1 MNGILLLDKPE
12 DITSNRIALKVKKH
26 FDLDKV
32 GHTGTLDYFATGLL
46 IITIGKA
53 TKLTEYF
60 QKLDKSYTAVGK
72 LGEITDTYDING
84 KILQRF
90 ECDITEKELIKVVNV
105 FKGSYEQTPPPYSA
119 KKIQGKRAY
128 QLAKKGLKPDLKPV
142 KVNIYDIK
150 LLSFNFP
157 FFEINVN
164 CSSGTYIRSLIKDI
178 GDKLNCG
185 AFVYSLRRT
194 KIGIFSVDNALSFEN
209 LLKLDKKEL
218 EEYIIPVDKALY
230 LFQDL
235 ILDEGFERRFV
246 EGQRFKV
253 KLNNTKP
260 EELLKVYSKNNIF
273 LGIGKINK
281 EGILQPVKVLNRNL
295 YQF

>member
-1 MNGILLLDKPE
+1 MNGILLIDKPE
-12 DITSNRIALKVKKH
+12 GITSNRVVLKIKKHLKV
-26 FDLDKV
+26 DKV

-46 IITIGKA
+46 IITLGKA

-84 KILQRF
+84 KIIQKK
-90 ECDITEKELIKVVNV
+90 ECEITKEELVKTVNS
-105 FKGSYEQTPPPYSA
+105 FKGTYEQIPPPYSA
-119 KKIQGKRAY
+119 KRIKGKRAY
-128 QLAKKGLKPDLKPV
+128 QLAKKGLELNLQPV

-150 LLSFNFP
+150 LLSFKYP
-157 FFEINVN
+157 FFEISVN

-194 KIGIFSVDNALSFEN
+194 KIGTFSVADALTLESLLNLDMEN
-209 LLKLDKKEL
+209 LKN
-218 EEYIIPVDKALY
+218 YIIPLDKALY
-230 LFQDL
+230 FFKNL
-235 ILDEGFERRFV
+235 ILDEGFEKRFV

-253 KLNNTKP
+253 KFDKSKP
-260 EELLKVYSKNNIF
+260 EEIVKVYSKNDIF
-273 LGIGKINK
+273 LGIGKINT
-281 EGILQPVKVLNRNL
+281 ENILQPIKVLQRNL
-295 YQF
+295 